1 MDSSSKKIFSHKIKT
16 AEEIRDLIG
25 QRPRNN
31 KVIMCHGTFD
41 VVHPGHIRHML
52 YAKTKANLLIAS
64 LTADKHIT
72 KGSMRPYVPEDLRA
86 INLAALEMVDYVV
99 IDHDATPL
107 KNLSMLKPDFFAK
120 GYEYTAGVVHPK
132 TQAEIEV
139 LDSYGGEMI
148 FTPGD
153 IVYSSSAL
161 IELAPPLIAIEKLMM
176 LMEGEGLSFED
187 LRNALSGLKGISVH
201 VVGDTIVDSY
211 TYCSM
216 IGGMTKTPTMSVR
229 FEKKVDYTGG
239 AAVVAK
245 HLCAAGANVTF
256 STVLGDDQYKNFVLD
271 DLSKNGVSC
280 LPIIDETRPT
290 TNKNAIVA
298 ETYRLLKVDTL
309 DNRSISEKIS
319 EKLRHQ
325 VQETPSQAVVF
336 SDFRHGIFNRET
348 IPGLVSSIPNGA
360 FKVADSQVA
369 SRWGNILEFQN
380 FDLITPNEREARF
393 ALGDQDS
400 VVRPLAGELYRRA
413 GCKTL
418 LLKCG
423 SRGIIVYRSSHLDD
437 YRAFFVVETFA
448 DRVVDAVGAGDA
460 LLAYSTLAMV
470 TTKNEVIA
478 SILGN
483 MAAGIE
489 CEHEGNWLVTPEQV
503 MKKIDA
509 IERMVNYE
517 FSGNP

>member
-1 MDSSSKKIFSHKIKT
+1 MDLSSKKLFSHKIKT
-16 AEEIRDLIG
+16 AGEIRAAIG
-25 QRPRNN
+25 QRPREH
-31 KVIMCHGTFD
+31 KTIMCHGTFD

-52 YAKTKANLLIAS
+52 YAKTKAEILIAS

-72 KGSMRPYVPEDLRA
+72 KGNMRPFVPEDLRA
-86 INLAALEMVDYVV
+86 INLAALEMVDYVL
-99 IDHDATPL
+99 IDHDPTPL
-107 KNLSMLKPDFFAK
+107 SNLAILQPDFFAK
-120 GYEYTAGVVHPK
+120 GYEYTAGTVHHK
-132 TQAEIEV
+132 TQEEIEV
-139 LDSYGGEMI
+139 LESYGGEMI

-161 IELAPPLIAIEKLMM
+161 IELAPPSIAIEKLLT
-176 LMEGEGLSFED
+176 LMQAEGVSFKD
-187 LRNALSGLKGISVH
+187 LRDALISSKGVKVH

-229 FEKKVDYTGG
+229 FEKKIDYTGG

-245 HLCAAGANVTF
+245 HLRAAGAEVTF
-256 STVLGDDQYKNFVLD
+256 STVLGDDGYKSFVLD
-271 DLSKNGVSC
+271 DLVNSGVTC

-298 ETYRLLKVDTL
+298 ETYRMLKVDTL
-309 DNRSISEKIS
+309 DNRSISNKITERLMNQIKNTS
-319 EKLRHQ
+319 
-325 VQETPSQAVVF
+325 TQAVVF
-336 SDFRHGIFNRET
+336 SDFRHGIFNRGT
-348 IPGLVSSIPNGA
+348 IPMLTAAIPQDV
-360 FKVADSQVA
+360 FRVADSQVA
-369 SRWGNILEFQN
+369 SRWGNILEFEK

-423 SRGIIVYRSSHLDD
+423 SRGIIVYRSSELDD
-437 YRAFFVVETFA
+437 YRGFFVIESFA
-448 DRVVDAVGAGDA
+448 EKVVDAVGAGDA

-470 TTKNEVIA
+470 ATKNQVIA
-478 SILGN
+478 AILGN
-483 MAAGIE
+483 MAAGVE
-489 CEHEGNWLVTPEQV
+489 CEHEGNWPVTTDEV

-509 IERMVNYE
+509 VEKIVNYDTL
-517 FSGNP
+517 GPA